1 MTAKELHE
9 QKIIPLRLQLQDLE
23 REYRELY
30 RKECGEKIGENASCK
45 NCAMSCVISV
55 DSYHNGCLSGKCTCC
70 HSWCFSWTPENEV
83 SKFLREK
90 HHYDNSLYGRLED
103 IFGDDFLRECD
114 NPEKAQVVME
124 MLGMIAKFNG
134 EGGETK

>member
-23 REYRELY
+23 IEYRELY
-30 RKECGEKIGENASCK
+30 RKECGEKIGENASCN
-45 NCAMSCVISV
+45 NCAMSCVLSI
-55 DSYHNGCLSGKCTCC
+55 DSHNRCMGGKCTCC

-90 HHYDNSLYGRLED
+90 HHYDDYLCGRLED
-103 IFGDDFLRECD
+103 IFGDCFLRKCD

-134 EGGETK
+134 KGGDKQ

>member
-45 NCAMSCVISV
+45 NCALSCVLSI
-55 DSYHNGCLSGKCTCC
+55 DTHNGCMGGKCTCC

-90 HHYDNSLYGRLED
+90 YHYDDSLYGRLED
-103 IFGDDFLRECD
+103 IFGDGFLRECD
-114 NPEKAQVVME
+114 NPEKAQVVIE
-124 MLGMIAKFNG
+124 MLGVIAKFNG
-134 EGGETK
+134 KGGE